1 MTRQKKHWTLLTL
14 CLTKI
19 MLDERPLVD
28 YAFLDSGTGGIP
40 YMLYLK
46 KLNPSV
52 KCVYL
57 GDTKN
62 FPYGTKSSE
71 EIVENASGA
80 VRKIL
85 SRWNPK
91 AIVVACNTI
100 SVTALEELRKEFYPL
115 PFVGTVPAIKLAA
128 KISKSKNIG
137 LLATDATVNHEYTKK
152 LILDFAKDCRVYSRG
167 DAELIS
173 FIEKKLFTAS
183 EEEKKAALMPAINY
197 FSLKGCDTIV
207 LACTHFIHMAEEIA
221 RYAGEKVGVIDSREG
236 VAKQALRIE
245 GLEPSFNK
253 DKAVIEDKM
262 TLYVTGKTL
271 TADEEEYQT
280 LCKREGLFWGGLV

>member
-1 MTRQKKHWTLLTL
+1 MHEEKTS
-14 CLTKI
+14 
-19 MLDERPLVD
+19 VD

-46 KLNPSV
+46 KINPSV

-62 FPYGTKSSE
+62 FPYGTKSRE
-71 EIVENASGA
+71 QIIENAKWA

-85 SRWNPK
+85 DFWNPK

-100 SVTALEELRKEFYPL
+100 SVTALEELRKEFTDI

-152 LILDFAKDCRVYSRG
+152 LILDFASDCNVYSRG
-167 DAELIS
+167 DAQLIS

-183 EEEKKAALMPAINY
+183 EEEKKDALMPAINY
-197 FSLKGCDTIV
+197 FASKNCDTIV

-221 RYAGEKVGVIDSREG
+221 FYAGKKITVIDSREG

-245 GLEPSFNK
+245 GLEPSANK
-253 DKAVIEDKM
+253 SLSQVQDKM
-262 TLYVTGKTL
+262 TLYVTGKNKSS
-271 TADEEEYQT
+271 DEEEYLA
-280 LCKREGLFWGGLV
+280 LCKREGLFWGGTL